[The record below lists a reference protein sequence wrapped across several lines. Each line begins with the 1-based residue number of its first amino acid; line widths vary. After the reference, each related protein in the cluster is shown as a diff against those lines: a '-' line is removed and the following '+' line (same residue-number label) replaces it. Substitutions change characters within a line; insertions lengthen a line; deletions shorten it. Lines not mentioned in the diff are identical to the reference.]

1 MSEIVTVAE
10 RLIPLISE
18 LRQTTE
24 NDRCIAAPI
33 VQAMR
38 QSDLC
43 RMLLDTGP
51 PPSYTPEEW
60 LRVLETLAGAE
71 ASVSWLIWNNTLS
84 CFWARFLDDAGR
96 ERVFGD
102 ASRLFAGSTRPTG
115 QAVPTG
121 GGFRLSGRWSLV
133 SGCELADY
141 VHLMSL
147 VHEDGV
153 PCMRAPGQPD
163 LRMLFV
169 PKGSYEILDT
179 WHVGGLRG
187 SGSHDVVV
195 DDVFVPDADS
205 FSPAP
210 PVAANSQLAQLP
222 ILPVMIAGLGAQFL
236 GMARAAL
243 AVTIEILR
251 HKVSVNPGASIRERP
266 SVLADIA
273 SHSAAVAAAG
283 SHLHT
288 SMATV
293 WEHAKNALPTVEGR
307 AALYSASL
315 HAVAIARA
323 GVMAMHAAAGT
334 TALYIDCP
342 LERSVRDLQTM
353 ERHIAAQPLWLED
366 AGRVLLGHAPTNP
379 LFMI

>member
-43 RMLLDTGP
+43 RMLLDTGA

-60 LRVLETLAGAE
+60 LGVLETLAGAE

-84 CFWARFLDDAGR
+84 CFWVRFLDDAGR

-102 ASRLFAGSTRPTG
+102 PSRLFAGSTRPTG

-153 PCMRAPGQPD
+153 PRMRAPGQPD

-169 PKGSYEILDT
+169 PKGATKSSTPGMSGAYVAPESRRRCGRRVRARCRLILARSPGGCQLTAGPASHCSRDDSGPWRPVPGHGTRCACRHYRDT
-179 WHVGGLRG
+179 APQGVRRSGRIDSRATECARRHRFTQRCGRCRREPPPHQHGGSVGARQKRAADGRG
-187 SGSHDVVV
+187 SC
-195 DDVFVPDADS
+195 
-205 FSPAP
+205 
-210 PVAANSQLAQLP
+210 
-222 ILPVMIAGLGAQFL
+222 GA
-236 GMARAAL
+236 
-243 AVTIEILR
+243 
-251 HKVSVNPGASIRERP
+251 
-266 SVLADIA
+266 
-273 SHSAAVAAAG
+273 
-283 SHLHT
+283 
-288 SMATV
+288 
-293 WEHAKNALPTVEGR
+293 
-307 AALYSASL
+307 
-315 HAVAIARA
+315 
-323 GVMAMHAAAGT
+323 
-334 TALYIDCP
+334 
-342 LERSVRDLQTM
+342 LQ
-353 ERHIAAQPLWLED
+353 R
-366 AGRVLLGHAPTNP
+366 
-379 LFMI
+379 